1 MLTLSFS
8 HDSQV
13 LKEISLNPGESCT
26 VGRKGKGADVEIDNA
41 FISSRHLWIE
51 VRPDGTAWLTD
62 SNSSNGTFTQNRSQK
77 LEGQKAYPITNG
89 STFWL
94 TINANILLTCKLAS
108 SSHTQVSPSSQQAQR
123 PHSPNKIPTNLIEI
137 IDNEK
142 DHELT
147 IGRGSEND
155 LVLPHPTVSRSHA
168 KINKIAAN
176 QYVITDLG
184 ARNGTYINGAELKGS
199 RALALQDVINIG
211 PYEFRLLTPKD
222 DVLSTRI
229 NTTAAI
235 VATDLVTTVRG
246 GKEILNLRG
255 VTVPIPEGEMIAL
268 MGPSGC
274 GKSTLMN
281 ALNGNFPSDADK
293 GSVKILGFELNQSN
307 FTYLKQFIGFVPQD
321 DIVHRELTV
330 AQCMWYA
337 AKLKLPDANDQD
349 RLQRIGEVMADLRIS
364 DKHID
369 GISQKMV
376 RELSGGQ
383 RKRVSIA
390 IELLSKPSVLFL
402 DEPTS
407 PLDPQTIDEFLIC
420 LKDLTKGKNGQIGTT
435 IVMVTHKPDDLFHM
449 DKIIFMATGGY
460 LTYYGD
466 INGYK
471 SYFGVQE
478 VKHIY
483 GSIDSKAKGEKL
495 TDKWKRSPEKQLLER
510 TYQSQQ
516 AKQNVS
522 KPKEDNPIRQ
532 MYWLARRYMAIKT
545 NDKAN
550 TLLMLLQAP
559 IIAGLMCLIFDK
571 EYINIS
577 VLFMT
582 AVSGIWFGTNNA
594 GREIVGE
601 LPIYLRERMFN
612 IRIIPYLLSKIVVLS
627 IFSIMQVVV
636 FVAITTLYFDLG
648 NIVQNM
654 FVMFMVTFTATLM
667 GLLVSAMVKSNE
679 QVMTIIPIILIPQ
692 ILLSGVLAKVETT
705 PTELMSRA
713 TLSRWGTESFA
724 HLKDSVP
731 TKLRAATD
739 TCDIPEHLFYKEFYE
754 KDKHPKLSQLPP
766 IPEVPVRKK
775 DEKKFHN
782 VMKTEMQVP
791 EKNKTKKWYDGV
803 VYISIM
809 ALLFFIGTFFSLRSK
824 DPFRK
829 LRS

>member
-8 HDSQV
+8 HDSQL
-13 LKEISLNPGESCT
+13 LKEVTLAAGESCT
-26 VGRKGKGADVEIDNA
+26 IGRKGKGAEVEIDNA
-41 FISSRHLWIE
+41 FVSSKHLRIE
-51 VRPDGTAWLTD
+51 VRADGSAWLTD
-62 SNSSNGTFTQNRSQK
+62 TNSANGTFSHNRSQK
-77 LEGQKAYPITNG
+77 LEAQKAYPIANG
-89 STFWL
+89 DTFWL
-94 TINANILLTCKLAS
+94 TINANILLNCKLAQ
-108 SSHTQVSPSSQQAQR
+108 SSHTQI
-123 PHSPNKIPTNLIEI
+123 PHSPPPQAPRPHAQNAIPSNLIEI
-137 IDNEK
+137 IENERDN
-142 DHELT
+142 ELT
-147 IGRGSEND
+147 IGRGTDND
-155 LVLPHPTVSRSHA
+155 LVLPHPTVSRNHA
-168 KINKIAAN
+168 KINKLGAN
-176 QYVITDLG
+176 NYVITDLG
-184 ARNGTYINGAELKGS
+184 ARNGTYINGIELKGS
-199 RALALQDVINIG
+199 KSLALEDVINIG

-293 GSVKILGFELNQSN
+293 GSVKILGFELNQRN

-330 AQCMWYA
+330 EQCMWYA
-337 AKLKLPDANDQD
+337 AKLKLPDATDQD
-349 RLQRIGEVMADLRIS
+349 RTQRIGEVMADLRIS

-471 SYFGVQE
+471 PYFGVQE

-483 GSIDSKAKGEKL
+483 GSIDSKSKGEKL
-495 TDKWKRSPEKQLLER
+495 TEKWKKSPEKQVLER
-510 TYQSQQ
+510 TYTAQKE
-516 AKQNVS
+516 KQNVS
-522 KPKEDNPIRQ
+522 KPNEDNALRQ
-532 MYWLARRYMAIKT
+532 MYWLARRYMSIKT
-545 NDKAN
+545 NDQAN

-559 IIAGLMCLIFDK
+559 IIAGLMCLIFDSL
-571 EYINIS
+571 NIG

-582 AVSGIWFGTNNA
+582 AVSAIWFGTNNA

-601 LPIYLRERMFN
+601 LAIYLRERMFN
-612 IRIIPYLLSKIVVLS
+612 VRIMPYLFSKMLVLS
-627 IFSIMQVVV
+627 IFSIIQVSIFIIIVS
-636 FVAITTLYFDLG
+636 LRFDLG
-648 NIVQNM
+648 NIPQNIL
-654 FVMFMVTFTATLM
+654 VMFLITFASTMM
-667 GLLVSAMVKSNE
+667 GLFVSAVVKTNE

-692 ILLSGVLAKVETT
+692 ILLSGVLDRVEG
-705 PTELMSRA
+705 PTEVMSRI
-713 TLSRWGTESFA
+713 TVSRWGTESFA
-724 HLKDSVP
+724 HLTGDIPTEMDSVC
-731 TKLRAATD
+731 RV
-739 TCDIPEHLFYKEFYE
+739 PEHTFYKEYYE
-754 KDKHPKLSQLPP
+754 KDKHPATLPLPP
-766 IPEVPVRKK
+766 KPKVPDRDTIKIDDHK
-775 DEKKFHN
+775 MISELNMPDEKK
-782 VMKTEMQVP
+782 TE
-791 EKNKTKKWYDGV
+791 KWHQGIT
-803 VYISIM
+803 YISIM
-809 ALLFFIGTFFSLRSK
+809 AFIFFIATFFSLRSK

-829 LRS
+829 LRK

>member
-13 LKEISLNPGESCT
+13 LTEISLNKGESCT

-51 VRPDGTAWLTD
+51 VRPDGSAWLTD

-77 LEGQKAYPITNG
+77 LETQKAYPIKNG
-89 STFWL
+89 DTFWL
-94 TINANILLTCKLAS
+94 TINANILLTCKLDIS
-108 SSHTQVSPSSQQAQR
+108 VPTQIGNSPQVSH
-123 PHSPNKIPTNLIEI
+123 PHSPNKIPSNLIEI

-142 DHELT
+142 DNELT
-147 IGRGSEND
+147 IGRGTDND
-155 LVLPHPTVSRSHA
+155 LVLPHPTVSRIHA
-168 KINKIAAN
+168 KINKIATN
-176 QYVITDLG
+176 KYVITDLG
-184 ARNGTYINGAELKGS
+184 GRNGTYINGLELKDS
-199 RALALQDVINIG
+199 QELAMEDVINIG
-211 PYEFRLLTPKD
+211 PYEFRLITPKD

-235 VATDLVTTVRG
+235 VAKDLVTTVSS

-281 ALNGNFPSDADK
+281 ALNGNFPSDPDK
-293 GSVKILGFELNQSN
+293 GSVKILGFELNQRN

-330 AQCMWYA
+330 EQCMWYA
-337 AKLKLPDANDQD
+337 AKIKLPDATDQD
-349 RLQRIGEVMADLRIS
+349 RTQRIGEVMADLRIS
-364 DKHID
+364 DKHIE

-449 DKIIFMATGGY
+449 DKIIFMATGGF

-466 INGYK
+466 IKGYK

-495 TDKWKRSPEKQLLER
+495 TEKWKKSTEKQVLER
-510 TYQSQQ
+510 TYTSQKE
-516 AKQNVS
+516 KQNVS
-522 KPKEDNPIRQ
+522 KPAEDNPIRQ
-532 MYWLARRYMAIKT
+532 MYWLARRYMSIKT
-545 NDKAN
+545 NDRAN

-559 IIAGLMCLIFDK
+559 IIAGLMCIIFDSL
-571 EYINIS
+571 NIG

-582 AVSGIWFGTNNA
+582 AVSAIWFGTNNA

-601 LPIYLRERMFN
+601 LAIYLRERMFN
-612 IRIIPYLLSKIVVLS
+612 VRIMPYLFSKMVVLS
-627 IFSIMQVVV
+627 IFSIIQVSV
-636 FVAITTLYFDLG
+636 FVIIVALRFELG
-648 NIVQNM
+648 NIPQNIL
-654 FVMFMVTFTATLM
+654 VMFLITFASTMM
-667 GLLVSAMVKSNE
+667 GLFVSAVVKTNE

-692 ILLSGVLAKVETT
+692 ILLSGVLDRVEGA
-705 PTELMSRA
+705 TEVMSRA
-713 TLSRWGTESFA
+713 TVSRWGTESFA
-724 HLKDSVP
+724 HLTGDVP
-731 TKLRAATD
+731 TEMD
-739 TCDIPEHLFYKEFYE
+739 TICRVPEHTFYQEYYE
-754 KDKHPKLSQLPP
+754 KDKHPANLPLP
-766 IPEVPVRKK
+766 KKPQVPDRDTIKIDDHK
-775 DEKKFHN
+775 MISELNMPDEKK
-782 VMKTEMQVP
+782 TE
-791 EKNKTKKWYDGV
+791 KWHEGIIYV
-803 VYISIM
+803 SIM
-809 ALLFFIGTFFSLRSK
+809 AFIFFIATYFSLRSK

-829 LRS
+829 LKK

>member
-1 MLTLSFS
+1 MLTLSFF
-8 HDSQV
+8 HDSQL
-13 LKEISLNPGESCT
+13 LKELTLSPGESCT

-41 FISSRHLWIE
+41 FVSSKHLMIE
-51 VRPDGTAWLTD
+51 VRADGSAWLTD
-62 SNSSNGTFTQNRSQK
+62 TNSANGTFSHNRSQK
-77 LEGQKAYPITNG
+77 LEAQKAYPISNAD
-89 STFWL
+89 TFWL
-94 TINANILLTCKLAS
+94 TINANISLKCKLVQ
-108 SSHTQVSPSSQQAQR
+108 SSHTQI
-123 PHSPNKIPTNLIEI
+123 PHSPPPQVPRPHAQHAIPTNLIEI
-137 IDNEK
+137 IENERDN
-142 DHELT
+142 ELT
-147 IGRGSEND
+147 IGRGNDND
-155 LVLPHPTVSRSHA
+155 LVLPHPTVSRNHA
-168 KINKIAAN
+168 KINKLGAN
-176 QYVITDLG
+176 NYVITDLG
-184 ARNGTYINGAELKGS
+184 ARNGTYINGIELKGS
-199 RALALQDVINIG
+199 KSLVLEDVINIG

-293 GSVKILGFELNQSN
+293 GSVKILGFELNQRN

-330 AQCMWYA
+330 QQCMWYA
-337 AKLKLPDANDQD
+337 AKLKLPDATDQD
-349 RLQRIGEVMADLRIS
+349 RIQRIGEVMADLRIS
-364 DKHID
+364 DKHIE

-449 DKIIFMATGGY
+449 DKIIFMATGGF

-483 GSIDSKAKGEKL
+483 GSIDSKSKGEKL
-495 TDKWKRSPEKQLLER
+495 TEKWKKSPEKQVLER
-510 TYQSQQ
+510 TYTSQKE
-516 AKQNVS
+516 KQNVS
-522 KPKEDNPIRQ
+522 KPNEDNALRQ
-532 MYWLARRYMAIKT
+532 MYWLARRYMSIKT
-545 NDKAN
+545 NDQAN

-559 IIAGLMCLIFDK
+559 IIAGLMCIIFDSL
-571 EYINIS
+571 NIG

-582 AVSGIWFGTNNA
+582 AVSAIWFGTNNA

-601 LPIYLRERMFN
+601 LAIYLRERMFN
-612 IRIIPYLLSKIVVLS
+612 VRIMPYLFSKMLVLS
-627 IFSIMQVVV
+627 IFSIIQVSI
-636 FVAITTLYFDLG
+636 FVTIVSLRFDLG
-648 NIVQNM
+648 NIPQNIL
-654 FVMFMVTFTATLM
+654 VMFLITFASTMM
-667 GLLVSAMVKSNE
+667 GLFVSAVVKTNE

-692 ILLSGVLAKVETT
+692 ILLSGVLDRVEG
-705 PTELMSRA
+705 PTEVMSRI
-713 TLSRWGTESFA
+713 TVSRWGTESFA
-724 HLKDSVP
+724 HLTGDIPTEMDSVC
-731 TKLRAATD
+731 RV
-739 TCDIPEHLFYKEFYE
+739 PEHTFYKEYYE
-754 KDKHPKLSQLPP
+754 KDKHPATLPLPP
-766 IPEVPVRKK
+766 KPKVPDRDTIKIDDHK
-775 DEKKFHN
+775 MISELNMPDEKK
-782 VMKTEMQVP
+782 TE
-791 EKNKTKKWYDGV
+791 KWYEGII
-803 VYISIM
+803 YISIM
-809 ALLFFIGTFFSLRSK
+809 ALIFFIATFFSLRSK

-829 LRS
+829 LRK